1 MPTWTRGALKMSRYG
16 WTLLLLLTTVACG
29 GGYGDDRADYGADEA
44 VLADYEADA
53 ATLAEVEDAADVEV
67 DLDELDEFAREYLA
81 DVQEV
86 SIEAGVEY
94 CGWFGYD
101 SDGELAATEAVP
113 GDADSCDMGEEPD
126 DWIVIASY
134 HTHGSYSPD
143 ADSEVPSIDDLEG
156 DIDGQTYGYISTP
169 GGRLWFND
177 WEAELATEIDPGPI
191 QPDPNFQ
198 PCPAFAPDTEYTL
211 PDLEERAE
219 NDTGEC

>member
-1 MPTWTRGALKMSRYG
+1 MSTWRRNAIRVGRCGLAL
-16 WTLLLLLTTVACG
+16 TLMFTALACSSG
-29 GGYGDDRADYGADEA
+29 PEGDLADYGTDEA
-44 VLADYEADA
+44 TLADYTADA
-53 ATLAEVEDAADVEV
+53 ATLAEVEDAADIEV
-67 DLDELDEFAREYLA
+67 DLNELDEFAREYLA
-81 DVQEV
+81 DVQEI

-101 SDGELAATEAVP
+101 GDGDLAATEALP

-143 ADSEVPSIDDLEG
+143 ADSEVPSIDDLAG

-191 QPDPNFQ
+191 QPDPDFQ

-211 PDLEERAE
+211 PDLEAREE
-219 NDTGEC
+219 SDTGEC